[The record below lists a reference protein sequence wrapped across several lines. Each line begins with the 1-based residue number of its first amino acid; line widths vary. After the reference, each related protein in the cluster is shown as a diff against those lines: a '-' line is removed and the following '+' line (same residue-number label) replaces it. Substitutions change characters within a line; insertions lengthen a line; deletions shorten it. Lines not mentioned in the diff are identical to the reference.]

1 MTKEQIIKDITEK
14 FIIIVMEEKP
24 YERQDYIQNA
34 NQALSKTAD
43 TLHTKFEQEKKE
55 QAREIFDKLHNHYI
69 ELTAYGCDS
78 TQHTG
83 YYDYKMRVGDVVD
96 DIENLAKEY
105 GVDL

>member
-55 QAREIFDKLHNHYI
+55 IVECKDRTMQRLLEVQKREIFRAMYEKLLGSGHSYLVK
-69 ELTAYGCDS
+69 E
-78 TQHTG
+78 
-83 YYDYKMRVGDVVD
+83 
-96 DIENLAKEY
+96 LAKEY
-105 GVDL
+105 GVEL